1 MDDLLSIGRF
11 GRLCGLSVG
20 ALRHY
25 DELGLLAPARVDE
38 FTGYRFYRRE
48 QADVARAIARLR
60 DLDVPLPEI
69 ATVVAADPAARA
81 SLLDAARR
89 RAQARLART
98 QRQLHHLNRIIDHQ
112 EPIVT
117 TETTHALSADEH
129 RQLGVDLFNHV
140 WTLLETPQRTARQ
153 DDEMIHAAH
162 ASRHHWGAAGHHAE
176 PYRLVTGEWQCSRVY
191 ATLRRPEPALWHARR
206 ALALCDEHDV
216 QGFFRGAAHEALA
229 RAHRVA
235 GDELAARAEVATA
248 RAISATLE
256 DPEDREILD
265 GDLATVDVDG
275 T

>member
-1 MDDLLSIGRF
+1 MGDLLSIGRF

-38 FTGYRFYRRE
+38 VTGYRFYRRE
-48 QADVARAIARLR
+48 QADVARTIARLR

-69 ATVVAADPAARA
+69 AAIVAADAADRPR
-81 SLLDAARR
+81 LLDAARR

-98 QRQLHHLNRIIDHQ
+98 QRQLHHLNRIIDHE

-117 TETTHALSADEH
+117 TATPATPTADEH

-140 WTLLETPQRTARQ
+140 WTLLEMPHRGPMQ

-162 ASRHHWGAAGHHAE
+162 ASRHHWGAAGRHAE

-191 ATLRRPEPALWHARR
+191 ATLRRAEPALWHARR

-216 QGFFRGAAHEALA
+216 TGFFRGASHEALA
-229 RAHRVA
+229 RALQVA
-235 GDELAARAEVATA
+235 GDDEGAHAEVERA
-248 RAISATLE
+248 RAISATL
-256 DPEDREILD
+256 DDAEDREILD
-265 GDLATVDVDG
+265 GDLATIDADRS
-275 T
+275 